1 MNNNK
6 LIETVSQKNFTD
18 RVQERNVFLDALNNN
33 QKKIINYHGMGGIG
47 KTSLIHQLIKE
58 IENDKNLYNIY
69 IDIENY
75 AMPINILYSIRNIL
89 TEKYNIKFRKF
100 DPAIIAYYSK
110 TGKSQNSPEIKGL
123 MESSVKVTSKGNKV
137 LNLDIFRLFGDFISN
152 ISLPAFLIERT
163 VEKIIEVGQNKNNK
177 DFISYLATEV
187 PEIILSNLPQY
198 LAEDINNF
206 LEKKNVR
213 MLFFIDTFEKL
224 DSSQIGSNCS
234 ITKLKWLYNTNNT
247 GLMNL
252 IDDSLWVIASREE
265 INSIKNI
272 QNIELTKFDEQ
283 TTIEYLHSAGIS
295 DKGLCS
301 EIFNNYSEGL
311 PLILSTYI
319 DCFNI
324 NSQEFSETNF
334 LGSSEEIIE
343 RLIGSLDIDSKAI
356 VYFLACL
363 KNWDDNLVKELA
375 PKCLSQYSEL
385 RYAKIKRL
393 SFISKQINTENFIF
407 DKTIRDILLNAN
419 LLNDEGMKNIV
430 DKTYEILSDY
440 YVEIIKSKESSTVD
454 KLFAMNEY
462 VEINK
467 NIDYDFIKPFIIEL
481 ESNYL
486 FIEELELFE
495 KIDNNLKDEIIKN
508 DIMKNKIHIY
518 QMIGM
523 YDKQEELAI
532 IYNKKNNNKQSKEI
546 LANSY
551 MYNGNY
557 TLSYNLLVEL
567 LKENNEDMNII
578 KQLADVESRLGKYQE
593 ALANYVLIK
602 NNFDRIKN
610 SIIDKDLIVQ
620 NIARTYSFMGEYEKS
635 IELLKQILKIDGKDI
650 INELSNNIENI
661 TIKDLNIYNDI
672 ALSYSNADKLEEALK
687 IKNILL
693 QAYEKYLGK
702 NHPYYLNIK
711 NDIAMIYSHSERHQE
726 AIQMLQDVYEKR
738 KEILGEI
745 KPSTVA
751 TLNNLGTVKLF
762 YGKSNNNIEFVKQA
776 FDDLNKAYNMR
787 KEILGEQHP
796 NTINSL
802 FNLILSQ
809 YELGKRESIQKNAE
823 IVYNYR
829 RAKLGENHRDTRK
842 AYELLTKIKNNRK
855 GV

>member
-1 MNNNK
+1 MK
-6 LIETVSQKNFTD
+6 SKELIEPAYRKIFTD
-18 RVQERNVFLDALNNN
+18 REEERKVFFDTLEKNE
-33 QKKIINYHGMGGIG
+33 KTVINYHGMGGIG

-110 TGKSQNSPEIKGL
+110 IGKTQNSPEIKDL
-123 MESSVKVTSKGNKV
+123 MQSSVEISFHGKKL
-137 LNLDIFRLFGDFISN
+137 LNLELLRLFGDFISN

-234 ITKLKWLYNTNNT
+234 ITKLKWLYNTNNN
-247 GLMNL
+247 GLMDL

-486 FIEELELFE
+486 FIEELDLFE
-495 KIDNNLKDEIIKN
+495 KIENTISDEIIKN
-508 DIMKNKIHIY
+508 DIIENKIHTY
-518 QMIGM
+518 QMLGM

-593 ALANYVLIK
+593 ALTNYNLLIRMLNK
-602 NNFDRIKN
+602 NNN
-610 SIIDKDLIVQ
+610 AIDIDLINQ
-620 NIARTYSFMGEYEKS
+620 NIARTYSFIGEYEKS
-635 IELLKQILKIDGKDI
+635 IELLKQILKIDGKEI

-661 TIKDLNIYNDI
+661 ALKDLNTYNDI
-672 ALSYSNADKLEEALK
+672 ASAYSNAGKFIEALE

-693 QAYEKYLGK
+693 QAYEKHLGI

-711 NDIAMIYSHSERHQE
+711 NDIAMIYSHSGRYEE
-726 AIQMLQDVYEKR
+726 AIQMLEDVYKKR
-738 KEILGEI
+738 KEILGEL
-745 KPSTVA
+745 KPSTIA
-751 TLNNLGTVKLF
+751 ALNNLGTVKLF
-762 YGKSNNNIEFVKQA
+762 YGKTNNNTECIKQA
-776 FDDLNKAYNMR
+776 FEDLNNAYNMR
-787 KEILGEQHP
+787 KDILGEQHP
-796 NTINSL
+796 NTISSL

-809 YELGKRESIQKNAE
+809 YELGERETIQENAE
-823 IVYNYR
+823 ILYNYR
-829 RAKLGENHRDTRK
+829 KTRLGENHRDTRK
-842 AYELLTKIKNNRK
+842 AYELLTKIKNN
-855 GV
+855 

>member
-1 MNNNK
+1 MK
-6 LIETVSQKNFTD
+6 SKELIEPAFRKIFTD
-18 RVQERNVFLDALNNN
+18 REEERKVFFDTLEKNE
-33 QKKIINYHGMGGIG
+33 KTVINYHGMGGIG

-137 LNLDIFRLFGDFISN
+137 LNSDIFRLFGDFISN

-234 ITKLKWLYNTNNT
+234 ITKLKWLYNTNNN
-247 GLMNL
+247 GLMDL

-363 KNWDDNLVKELA
+363 KKWDDNLVKELA

-385 RYAKIKRL
+385 RYA
-393 SFISKQINTENFIF
+393 
-407 DKTIRDILLNAN
+407 
-419 LLNDEGMKNIV
+419 
-430 DKTYEILSDY
+430 
-440 YVEIIKSKESSTVD
+440 
-454 KLFAMNEY
+454 
-462 VEINK
+462 
-467 NIDYDFIKPFIIEL
+467 
-481 ESNYL
+481 
-486 FIEELELFE
+486 
-495 KIDNNLKDEIIKN
+495 
-508 DIMKNKIHIY
+508 
-518 QMIGM
+518 
-523 YDKQEELAI
+523 
-532 IYNKKNNNKQSKEI
+532 
-546 LANSY
+546 
-551 MYNGNY
+551 
-557 TLSYNLLVEL
+557 
-567 LKENNEDMNII
+567 
-578 KQLADVESRLGKYQE
+578 
-593 ALANYVLIK
+593 
-602 NNFDRIKN
+602 
-610 SIIDKDLIVQ
+610 
-620 NIARTYSFMGEYEKS
+620 
-635 IELLKQILKIDGKDI
+635 
-650 INELSNNIENI
+650 
-661 TIKDLNIYNDI
+661 
-672 ALSYSNADKLEEALK
+672 
-687 IKNILL
+687 
-693 QAYEKYLGK
+693 
-702 NHPYYLNIK
+702 
-711 NDIAMIYSHSERHQE
+711 
-726 AIQMLQDVYEKR
+726 
-738 KEILGEI
+738 
-745 KPSTVA
+745 
-751 TLNNLGTVKLF
+751 
-762 YGKSNNNIEFVKQA
+762 
-776 FDDLNKAYNMR
+776 
-787 KEILGEQHP
+787 
-796 NTINSL
+796 
-802 FNLILSQ
+802 
-809 YELGKRESIQKNAE
+809 
-823 IVYNYR
+823 
-829 RAKLGENHRDTRK
+829 
-842 AYELLTKIKNNRK
+842 
-855 GV
+855 